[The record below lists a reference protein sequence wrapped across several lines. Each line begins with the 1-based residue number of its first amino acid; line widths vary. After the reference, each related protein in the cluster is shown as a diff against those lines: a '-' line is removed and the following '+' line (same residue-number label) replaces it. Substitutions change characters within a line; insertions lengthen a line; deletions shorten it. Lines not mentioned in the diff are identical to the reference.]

1 MTYVLVVILGAGLTF
16 SHISPVLEAQDQSA
30 CETARMILQ
39 QSTHNVEFVC
49 VPGKLAM
56 PTEK

>member
-1 MTYVLVVILGAGLTF
+1 MTYVLVVIFGGIV